1 MKRRRLFVTVLLFVL
16 ASIVLAACQKKPQYT
31 CTDPKGC
38 VEIKPGEPIRVG
50 AALVF
55 SGGAA
60 SYGIDSKRGI
70 EIAIDDLGGELL
82 GHPIE
87 LVAEDS
93 QCNPEGGQAA
103 AQKLAADK
111 TIVGVIGTTCSSA
124 AKNAAPILSEAGI
137 VMISPSNTA
146 PYLTDP
152 ATRSPF
158 YFRTAHNDKVQGK
171 VAAEF
176 AYNELGVRKAAT
188 IHDGSVYAEQLANV
202 FAEVFKQLGGEVV
215 AQEAINVGDT
225 DMRPVLTTIAAKGP
239 EIIYFPIF
247 NPEGPLIAAQSKE
260 VEGLADVKLMGAD
273 GLFSKEFIEVAGEAA
288 VGVYLSS
295 PDFSAFNPERYDAFL
310 KKHEEKYGEKPISA
324 FHAHA
329 YDAMMILAEA
339 IKKAAVV
346 LEDGTIYIPRTAL
359 RDAVAET
366 QNFQGITGNLTC
378 DENGDCADPHI
389 AVYQITSAKEWD
401 TTAPDKSPVKVWP
414 K

>member
-1 MKRRRLFVTVLLFVL
+1 MKKRWLVFMAL
-16 ASIVLAACQKKPQYT
+16 VLAAVAVGLVACKPKPKFE

-38 VEIKPGEPIRVG
+38 VEIKPGEPIRVA
-50 AALVF
+50 AALVY

-87 LVAEDS
+87 LVAEDT
-93 QCNPEGGQAA
+93 QCNPEGGQAV

-152 ATRSPF
+152 ATRAPF

-188 IHDGSVYAEQLANV
+188 IHDGSVYAEQLAAV
-202 FAEVFKQLGGEVV
+202 FAEVFQQLGGEVV

-239 EIIYFPIF
+239 DIIYFPIF

-260 VEGLADVKLMGAD
+260 VEGLEDVKLMGAD

-295 PDFSAFNPERYDAFL
+295 PDFTAFNPERYEEFI

-329 YDAMMILAEA
+329 YDAMMMLAEA

-346 LEDGTIYIPRTAL
+346 MEDGTIYIPRTAL
-359 RDAVAET
+359 RDAVAAT
-366 QNFQGITGNLTC
+366 KDFQGVTGNLTC
-378 DENGDCADPHI
+378 DANGDCADPHI
-389 AVYQITSAKEWD
+389 AVYQITSATEWD
-401 TTAPDKSPVKVWP
+401 TTDPNKSPVKVWP

>member
-1 MKRRRLFVTVLLFVL
+1 MKSRRQWVVFLLVLL
-16 ASIVLAACQKKPQYT
+16 AAIVAACQRQPKFT
-31 CTDPKGC
+31 CEDPKGC
-38 VEIKPGEPIRVG
+38 VEIKPGEPIRIG

-87 LVAEDS
+87 LVSEDS

-103 AQKLAADK
+103 AQKFAADP

-152 ATRSPF
+152 ATRSEF

-176 AYNELGVRKAAT
+176 AYNVLGVRKAAT

-202 FAEVFKQLGGEVV
+202 FAEVFQQLGGEVV

-239 EIIYFPIF
+239 DIIYFPIF

-260 VEGLADVKLMGAD
+260 VEGLENVKLMGAD
-273 GLFSKEFIEVAGEAA
+273 GLFSEEFIEVAGEAA

-295 PDFSAFNPERYDAFL
+295 PDFTAFTPDRYEAFL
-310 KKHEEKYGEKPISA
+310 KKYEEKYGEKPIAA

-339 IKKAAVV
+339 IKKVAVV
-346 LEDGTIYIPRTAL
+346 LEDGTVYIPRTAL
-359 RDAVAET
+359 RDALLET
-366 QNFQGITGNLTC
+366 KDFPGITGRLTC
-378 DENGDCADPHI
+378 DQYGDCADPKI
-389 AVYQITSAKEWD
+389 AVYEITSAEEWD
-401 TTAPDKSPVKVWP
+401 TADPDKSPVKVWP
-414 K
+414 